1 MAVKRIPGATGQ
13 PILPTG
19 GFRDSKPRSMVSL
32 SEMTA
37 ASKDW
42 LVTKWGL
49 LRRAGS
55 AIFGDTLAAGVE
67 VTGILESKW
76 SAKARRLY
84 SATLASMVDG
94 YPSVMGLFTAE
105 STKRATLAFRST
117 NGTDSWRTVGKEWST
132 THYPDASVP
141 TFRCVPL
148 LYENTYGGVTL
159 HRLNSATHRAYLCA
173 GSRDVQQVG
182 SWVVA
187 PSLYGVPVKW
197 NTRFNDATGSGTEEC
212 EVYPLGLM
220 MPLQM
225 PTITTGNNLGGTV
238 GPWKGSDAFFYACLG
253 ETHDGELGFFT
264 IPRPAGSAWSGYPG
278 FGYCL
283 VDGANPTDYFDSVVV
298 SGIPVLPPEF
308 KWVRVL
314 RSSKVDVAASSGV
327 LFPAVDDL
335 QFWFKV
341 ENGTTS
347 YTDSNGNDL
356 SLNPDPR
363 IGEMFREPGGLVW
376 PPRARYMGGFDGHL
390 TLGYLRQNPG
400 ALVIAPWANGTR
412 NAKADDASLYASP
425 YYFVAVTA
433 TDLVLRKVTTT
444 GTGSNVTKV
453 GATVN
458 ASTIIGVP
466 NTTSVVIGNKV
477 TGTGIKS
484 IAGGYPSDTYVSD
497 IAPLV
502 VTGAVTVSGNS
513 TVTMDTTGARTGQ
526 GISGSGI
533 PASTTVSSITDPT
546 HLVMSANATA
556 SATVDVQLE
565 QVTLTQAATA
575 TNNGITFTFA
585 TGAIDTS
592 LALTDYTLRALCDHV
607 NADASVVTVSH
618 AAQFTAARNFIST
631 FYSAEAV
638 TDVAVGDYV
647 LDSSLA
653 ASQFPAG
660 TRVTSVDTTN
670 KLVYCDQNALYT
682 VGGTSTE
689 TVIFKRP
696 SEGVSVEWGVQVVPG
711 ADADT
716 TADNLLR
723 TRVLATSSTF
733 GNADTTLTVPSSV
746 LPYIQPGMLVA
757 IADGSPVAPFSAGT
771 VVTAVDTAAG
781 SNQVTISPATVDS
794 DGGAGRTV
802 EFHYDTGDNTLA
814 QGRGFVRTFS
824 NSFPCVLYF
833 SPTYLEQFP
842 TKKQDSIFTAASP
855 GYAQNGVNTWMVSN
869 RRPAPASFGPHM
881 GFADF
886 GPVLLEFYA
895 RGRMRLV
902 NPRTGSTH
910 VDADYNKEVT
920 SWSRGARSPYSIC
933 SGNGWAIALSDEGLF
948 GFGLGIGEE
957 VMLSEAI
964 YDPTAP
970 VGKRGQLEYAI
981 GKCVAAS
988 EGDTDDYALF
998 AQVHGSVLR
1007 VRYCSSASA
1016 TYPDREIRY
1025 DFSQSVGRSGLAQL
1039 LQPDGRP
1046 YPWSAPL
1053 TLRVS
1058 SSAEVGTASGMVLYG
1073 ARDSNGG
1080 TADGRVDTLDTGTED
1095 NGAMVLPVAYSGV
1108 LVPEVPV
1115 ARQPL
1120 RVRAHYRKAGAGI
1133 KVGISRNPEWD
1144 ETATEWDDVAMPS
1157 SGGDD
1162 YARAVEPFE
1171 GSVRL
1176 QRKAE
1181 QYRITDDGSGPCP
1194 EVVRVVVEMEPQE
1207 DVT

>member
-1 MAVKRIPGATGQ
+1 MAVKGRRV

-19 GFRDSKPRSMVSL
+19 GFRDSKPRSSISL
-32 SEMTA
+32 EEMTG

-49 LRRAGS
+49 IRRAGS
-55 AIFGDTLAAGVE
+55 AIFGDTLTAGVE
-67 VTGILESKW
+67 TAGILESKW

-84 SATLASMVDG
+84 SAVLASMADG

-105 STKRATLAFRST
+105 GTKRATLAFRST
-117 NGTDSWRTVGKEWST
+117 NGTDSWWQVGKEWST
-132 THYPDASVP
+132 THYPTTGVP

-159 HRLNSATHRAYLCA
+159 HRLNSAAHRAYLCA
-173 GSRDVQQVG
+173 GSRDAKQVG
-182 SWVVA
+182 SWIVA

-197 NTRFNDATGSGTEEC
+197 NTRFNNATGSGTEEC

-225 PTITTGNNLGGTV
+225 PTVVAGNDINTTV

-264 IPRPAGSAWSGYPG
+264 IPRQAGSAWSGYPG
-278 FGYCL
+278 FGYMQ
-283 VDGANPTDYFDSVVV
+283 VSAAQPTHYFDSVVV

-363 IGEMFREPGGLVW
+363 ISEMFREPGGLIW
-376 PPRARYMGGFDGHL
+376 PPRARYMGEFDGHL
-390 TLGYLRQNPG
+390 TLGYLRQNPS
-400 ALVIAPWANGTR
+400 ALVIAPWVNGSR
-412 NAKADDASLYASP
+412 NAKADDSSLYASP
-425 YYFVAVTA
+425 YYFVAVDSG
-433 TDLVLRKVTTT
+433 DLVLRRVTET
-444 GTGSNVTKV
+444 GTGANVTKV

-458 ASTIIGVP
+458 GSLIIGVP
-466 NTTSVVIGNKV
+466 TIANVLVGNKV
-477 TGTGIKS
+477 TGTGVKS
-484 IAGGYPSDTYVSD
+484 IAGGYPADTTVASIDPLYDTGCTATSGNTT
-497 IAPLV
+497 LV
-502 VTGAVTVSGNS
+502 VTDSSLMRV
-513 TVTMDTTGARTGQ
+513 GQ
-526 GISGSGI
+526 GMSGTHIATG
-533 PASTTVSSITDPT
+533 TTLSSITDAT
-546 HLVMSANATA
+546 HIVMSLAATGNG
-556 SATVDVQLE
+556 ATTVTFQ
-565 QVTLTQAATA
+565 QVTMSQTATA
-575 TNNGITFTFA
+575 TNSGITFTFA
-585 TGAIDTS
+585 TGYIDTTHS
-592 LALTDYTLRALCDHV
+592 LTDNTLRSLCDRV
-607 NADASVVTVSH
+607 NADASIVDTSVTCTTPYPGRSLY
-618 AAQFTAARNFIST
+618 ALTADIT
-631 FYSAEAV
+631 G
-638 TDVAVGDYV
+638 VAVGDLV
-647 LDSSLA
+647 LDSSGGYTLFSYGTKVTSIVAFFVPGVSEIKVDGDSLRNTLA
-653 ASQFPAG
+653 AP
-660 TRVTSVDTTN
+660 
-670 KLVYCDQNALYT
+670 
-682 VGGTSTE
+682 E
-689 TVIFKRP
+689 TVIFRRP
-696 SEGVSVEWGVQVVPG
+696 SEGTNIEWGVQVVPG

-723 TRVLATSSTF
+723 TRVIATSSTF
-733 GNADTTLTVPSSV
+733 GNADTTLTVPTAF

-757 IADGSPVAPFSAGT
+757 IKDGSAVAPFSAGT
-771 VVTAVDTAAG
+771 VVTEVDTAAG
-781 SNQVTISPATVDS
+781 SNQVTINPATIDS
-794 DGGAGRTV
+794 DGGSGQTV
-802 EFHYDTGDNTLA
+802 EFYYDTGDNTLA
-814 QGRGFVRTFS
+814 QGRGFIRTFS

-833 SPTYLEQFP
+833 APSYMDLFP

-855 GYAQNGVNTWMVSN
+855 GYAQNGVNTWMVGN

-886 GPVLLEFYA
+886 GPVLLEFYTH
-895 RGRMRLV
+895 GRMRLV

-910 VDADYNKEVT
+910 IDADYNKEVV
-920 SWSRGARSPYSIC
+920 SWNRGARSPYSIC
-933 SGNGWAIALSDEGLF
+933 SGNGWAIALSDDGIF

-957 VMLSEAI
+957 VLLSEAI

-970 VGKRGQLEYAI
+970 VGKRGALEYAI
-981 GKCVAAS
+981 GKCIAAS
-988 EGDTDDYALF
+988 EGDTDDYALS

-1007 VRYCSSASA
+1007 VRYCSSSA
-1016 TYPDREIRY
+1016 VTYPDREIRY
-1025 DFSQSVGRSGLAQL
+1025 DFSQSVGRMGLSQL
-1039 LQPDGRP
+1039 LQSNGRP

-1058 SSAEVGTASGMVLYG
+1058 SSAEVGTSAGVVLYG

-1080 TADGRVDTLDTGTED
+1080 TGDGRIDTLDTGTED

-1108 LVPEVPV
+1108 MVPEGPIS
-1115 ARQPL
+1115 RQAL
-1120 RVRAHYRKAGAGI
+1120 RMRAQYRKAEAGL
-1133 KVGISRNPEWD
+1133 KVGVSRSPELS
-1144 ETATEWDDVAMPS
+1144 ETVAEWDDVSIPS

-1162 YARAVEPFE
+1162 YGREVADFPPSARMN
-1171 GSVRL
+1171 R
-1176 QRKAE
+1176 RAE
-1181 QYRITDDGSGPCP
+1181 QYRILDDGSGPCP
-1194 EVVRVVVEMEPQE
+1194 EVVRVSIEMEPQE